1 MINSRVAIGSVLVLG
16 GHELRV
22 VGTVRDRT
30 LLGGTPMIYA
40 SLKSAQA
47 IVVHG
52 QPLITAVVSRGSPT
66 TLPSAF
72 SKYTPAQVTATTL
85 AQMQSAVSSIE
96 NVRWLMWA
104 LAAIIVGALVYVA
117 ALERQ
122 RDFAVLKAL
131 GASSWALFGSLILE
145 AIVVTLVATVLAE
158 FLANALTPFL
168 FDQPVDIQLSAYATL
183 PIIAIVVGALAS
195 LTALRRVVTA
205 DPAAAFG

>member
-1 MINSRVAIGSVLVLG
+1 MINCRVAIGTVLVLG

-40 SLKSAQA
+40 SLKSAEA

-85 AQMQSAVSSIE
+85 AQMRARCPQS
-96 NVRWLMWA
+96 RTC
-104 LAAIIVGALVYVA
+104 VG
-117 ALERQ
+117 
-122 RDFAVLKAL
+122 
-131 GASSWALFGSLILE
+131 
-145 AIVVTLVATVLAE
+145 
-158 FLANALTPFL
+158 
-168 FDQPVDIQLSAYATL
+168 
-183 PIIAIVVGALAS
+183 
-195 LTALRRVVTA
+195 
-205 DPAAAFG
+205 